1 MLKPVGANTGI
12 FLFFYYSYF
21 LFLTWYHSLLSLLKN
36 FALSREVHLFSIPF
50 AMTWINSAAPRKAK
64 KRRILSILGSVVMK
78 ENWIYY
84 YCKERYPKAFRTVSE
99 PKLAT
104 TATEAWSW
112 ILIGRENEVRYA
124 SQSGS
129 ETTDKRRLSIDSSN
143 PIFYL
148 EYKSLVFSW
157 GTMSTTPR
165 LPMSLLLLTLLLLI
179 EGITGTWPEISTFLS
194 TWPQFLLA

>member
-1 MLKPVGANTGI
+1 MLTQG
-12 FLFFYYSYF
+12 FFCFFFYSYF

-64 KRRILSILGSVVMK
+64 KRRILSISGSVRKKIGYISTVK
-78 ENWIYY
+78 NGTQ
-84 YCKERYPKAFRTVSE
+84 RLSGVSE

-129 ETTDKRRLSIDSSN
+129 ETTDKRRLSIDSWN

-165 LPMSLLLLTLLLLI
+165 LPMSLLLFTLLLLI